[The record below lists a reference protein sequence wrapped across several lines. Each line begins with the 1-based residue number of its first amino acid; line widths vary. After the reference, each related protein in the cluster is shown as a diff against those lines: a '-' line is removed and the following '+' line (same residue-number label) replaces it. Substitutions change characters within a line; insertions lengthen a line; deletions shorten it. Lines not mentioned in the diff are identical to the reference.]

1 MVHLQVSE
9 HRLVNI
15 RRRSLCDNCSERRCT
30 SFDGSRVTECR
41 GFRPLFVVLMKC
53 RECGAIYDPYGN
65 ICALDYELCPE
76 CNHYVS
82 DGKPVMTLV
91 CRE

>member
-15 RRRSLCDNCSERRCT
+15 RRRSLCDNCSERGCT
-30 SFDGSRVTECR
+30 SFDGSRVTECQ
-41 GFRPLFVVLMKC
+41 GFKPLLFVFMKC
-53 RECGAIYDPYGN
+53 RQCGVIYDPYQN
-65 ICALDYELCPE
+65 ICVLDYELCPE
-76 CNHYVS
+76 CNHAAK
-82 DGKPVMTLV
+82 GKVVISVV